1 MKVRQRCRASGHQSS
16 AWWDCFCC
24 IFVLN
29 VAWQLLGL
37 CLQDE
42 VACWAQ
48 VITWSFQRWSLN
60 HFGPTGAVTALR
72 GLQAVAVPICRPSC
86 LHFGCKGSDA
96 LAAVVLGRLGHTC
109 STAFPPLVMVARLA
123 SGCATVLH
131 GMYGLWLEMSISSLL
146 APVCI
151 IAYRWQ
157 PSDEQLPAGCS
168 SASAWLSWL

>member
-1 MKVRQRCRASGHQSS
+1 MLHGSCWGCVCRMKLHA
-16 AWWDCFCC
+16 
-24 IFVLN
+24 
-29 VAWQLLGL
+29 
-37 CLQDE
+37 
-42 VACWAQ
+42 AQ

-123 SGCATVLH
+123 SGCAIVLH